1 MNLDDIG
8 WFMMALKEC
17 RLVSARLKLYKG
29 MSSLEAPVSERGVW
43 TPWMGGVL

>member
-29 MSSLEAPVSERGVW
+29 MSSLEVRLQRYFLFGLGKP
-43 TPWMGGVL
+43 LK